1 VVIYSGDLSGSAL
14 IMAEPNQQRQ
24 IRYSVIFQPVP
35 EGGYNVIVPAIP
47 EICTFGET
55 MDEAREMAEDAI
67 RCFLES
73 ALKTGEPIP
82 DDLEPA
88 TEHVAVTLP

>member
-1 VVIYSGDLSGSAL
+1 VVLNEYGYATTF
-14 IMAEPNQQRQ
+14 EPL
-24 IRYSVIFQPVP
+24 P
-35 EGGYNVIVPAIP
+35 EGGFSVRVVAIP

-55 MDEAREMAEDAI
+55 LEDAREMAHDAI

-82 DDLEPA
+82 GD
-88 TEHVAVTLP
+88 VA